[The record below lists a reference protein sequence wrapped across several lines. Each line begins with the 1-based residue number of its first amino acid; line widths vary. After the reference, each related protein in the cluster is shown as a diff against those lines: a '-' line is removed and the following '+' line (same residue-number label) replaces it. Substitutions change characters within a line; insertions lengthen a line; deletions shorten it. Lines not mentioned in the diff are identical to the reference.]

1 MRQRGFTLIEMVVT
15 LAIFGLILMMAMPSV
30 ASWVDNTRIR
40 NAAQSIQI
48 GIETARNEAVRRN
61 QNVSFH
67 LVSLSDPGVLD
78 NTCALAPNSPSW
90 IVSVDDPTGKCS
102 AAPSPTTAPRIV
114 TGYAAGSA
122 TSRLLVN
129 ASNGPHMSLVSSA
142 PPTSITFNGFG
153 RPASGTSAITRIDV
167 TGVSGATNY
176 VALRLE
182 ISNVGRVRLCDPRV
196 TNANDP
202 RICG

>member
-1 MRQRGFTLIEMVVT
+1 MRQRGFTIIEMVVT
-15 LAIFGLILMMAMPSV
+15 LAILSLVLMMAMPSV
-30 ASWVDNTRIR
+30 ASWLENTRIR
-40 NAAQSIQI
+40 NAAQSLQI

-67 LVSLSDPGVLD
+67 LIALSDPSSLNNGCTLSGA
-78 NTCALAPNSPSW
+78 TPSW
-90 IVSVDDPTGKCS
+90 IVSIDDPTGKCGT
-102 AAPSPTTAPRIV
+102 APSPTNFPRIV
-114 TGYAAGSA
+114 TGYAAGGA
-122 TSRLLVN
+122 TSQLSVSASGGAHLNLVGH
-129 ASNGPHMSLVSSA
+129 AS
-142 PPTSITFNGFG
+142 PTSITFNGFG
-153 RPASGTSAITRIDV
+153 RPAPGTSPITSIDV
-167 TGVSGATNY
+167 TGVSSTTNY